1 MLLHLINPAHGH
13 PLCTS
18 EMGAHSWNASRNVPA
33 FLDFAR
39 TQNQECAPISGVHC
53 IQQKALQ
60 CTAGL
65 DAEGIWE
72 ISFTQVKSGM
82 LQLHRPDCIGEGRS
96 ICTYSMVLS
105 PLSWSAMGFGLQGTR
120 VTCSG
125 FIPIFRHFWNLP
137 TTRALFIK
145 EVKLSGDSEILRT
158 EFELVDY
165 VDYHLWRDGAMRIQ
179 YVPAKRKNFLYI
191 WFYTNFIHILQR

>member
-39 TQNQECAPISGVHC
+39 TQNQERAPISGVHY

-145 EVKLSGDSEILRT
+145 EVKLSGDSEILLYCIRISWLCWLPFVT
-158 EFELVDY
+158 
-165 VDYHLWRDGAMRIQ
+165 RRRIQ